1 MYLKR
6 DDFAI
11 SICLPEPYR
20 TCHEVNFVK
29 VDDRVAI
36 IPTGDLKRRI
46 LNCGFLELDGRE
58 YSATVQNLDLVEGH
72 FRAKYGDAHFEK
84 YFGRETDALML
95 EIDTT
100 NGKGIYRILENEF
113 DQAASEYDLRI
124 TTNPVERYMRFRTS
138 EILRHYCKPGSAI
151 LDIGC
156 GTLRE
161 LAGLPDDVTITCAE
175 LSDSMI
181 SEARRASYE
190 LGLQERVE
198 YLKVSSGIVE
208 TERKY
213 DIVFSSFG
221 YIDLENIGNI
231 TASVT
236 GNLKQSGIFIGC
248 FWNRHGML
256 DFLLS
261 LLKGKFAYLRQKT
274 DGKVYP
280 DHSRFSTVTFPKD
293 ASEMRKIKGLV
304 EIERLGICL
313 ILPPYHM
320 TRALKLLDHVPGLY
334 ALDRFMSRL
343 PLIKNF
349 SDYVAVVM
357 RMSS

>member
-11 SICLPEPYR
+11 SICLPEPYN
-20 TCHEVNFVK
+20 TCHEVNFVM
-29 VDDRVAI
+29 VDDRVTI
-36 IPTGDLKRRI
+36 IPTGDLKRKI
-46 LNCGFLELDGRE
+46 LNCGFLEIDGKE
-58 YSATVQNLDLVEGH
+58 YSTTVRNLDLLAGH

-84 YFGRETDALML
+84 YFGSERDALIL
-95 EIDTT
+95 ETDTT
-100 NGKGIYRILENEF
+100 NRKGIYRILENEF

-138 EILRHYCKPGSAI
+138 EILRHYCKPGSSI

-161 LAGLPDDVTITCAE
+161 LAGLPEDVTITCAE

-181 SEARRASYE
+181 LEARRASYE
-190 LGLQERVE
+190 LGIQQRVD

-208 TERKY
+208 TGRKY

-221 YIDLENIGNI
+221 YIDLENMENI
-231 TASVT
+231 ATSVT
-236 GNLKQSGIFIGC
+236 GNLKESGIFIGC
-248 FWNRHGML
+248 FWNRLGVL
-256 DFLLS
+256 DLLLS
-261 LLKGKFAYLRQKT
+261 LLKGKFAYLKQKT

-280 DHSRFSTVTFPKD
+280 DHSRFSTVTFPKN
-293 ASEMRKIKGLV
+293 AFAMREIQGMV
-304 EIERLGICL
+304 EIDKLGICL
-313 ILPPYHM
+313 VLPPYHM
-320 TRALKLLDHVPGLY
+320 TRALKLLDRMPKLY
-334 ALDRFMSRL
+334 TFDRFISRL

-349 SDYVAVVM
+349 SDYIIVVM

>member
-11 SICLPEPYR
+11 SICLPEPYK

-29 VDDRVAI
+29 IDDRVAI

-46 LNCGFLELDGRE
+46 LNCGFLEIGGRE
-58 YSATVQNLDLVEGH
+58 YSAKVQSLNLVAGD
-72 FRAKYGDAHFEK
+72 FRAKYGDVHFEK
-84 YFGRETDALML
+84 YFGGETDALML
-95 EIDTT
+95 ETDTT
-100 NGKGIYRILENEF
+100 KRKSIYRILESEF
-113 DQAASEYDLRI
+113 DQAAADYDIRI
-124 TTNPVERYMRFRTS
+124 TTNPVERYMRSRTS
-138 EILRHYCKPGSAI
+138 EILRRYCKPGSSI

-161 LAGLPDDVTITCAE
+161 LSGLQEDVTVTCAE

-181 SEARRASYE
+181 LEAKRASNE
-190 LGLQERVE
+190 LGIQKRVE

-208 TERKY
+208 THRKY

-221 YIDLENIGNI
+221 YIDLENMGNI
-231 TASVT
+231 AASVT
-236 GNLKQSGIFIGC
+236 HNLKESGVFIGC

-256 DFLLS
+256 DLMLS
-261 LLKGKFAYLRQKT
+261 LLKGKFAYIRQKT

-280 DHSRFSTVTFPKD
+280 DHSRFSTVTFPKN
-293 ASEMRKIKGLV
+293 ASAMREIRGLK
-304 EIERLGICL
+304 EIEKLGICL
-313 ILPPYHM
+313 VVPPYHM
-320 TRALKLLDHVPGLY
+320 TRALRLLDHMPGLY

-349 SDYVAVVM
+349 SDYMIVVM